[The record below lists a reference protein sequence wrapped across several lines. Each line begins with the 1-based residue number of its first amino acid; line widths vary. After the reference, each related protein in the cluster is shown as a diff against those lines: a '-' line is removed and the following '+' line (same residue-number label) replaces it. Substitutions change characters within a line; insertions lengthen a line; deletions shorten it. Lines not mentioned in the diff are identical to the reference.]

1 MNKIKLVALSCSLSI
16 STFSYSVTTI
26 QATEPNLSQNVSKI
40 IYHSS
45 QLPKVI
51 YENGEIVNKLLR
63 GEVVNPSQGLLGT
76 LFSGATSVLNGDM
89 TKLIKLSRDLGP
101 HIKAI
106 EDNSLAIKT
115 STKQSLPNTFVNL
128 LETAPKEILK
138 TANSALK
145 YAADSTI
152 TKSSDYQETKKK
164 IAENSETVLEQKRQL
179 DTVKQTSQQN
189 KKTAEKMQ
197 KELLVVKKNA
207 EEKLEQQNTLL
218 LATIHQVEKNVTD
231 VDATHKKV
239 SQLQQQYH
247 QLQTSIEEN
256 RALSSRGIASIA
268 AMANIPVRALVG
280 KTTIGAG
287 VGRFDTKNAVAV
299 GVSRY
304 YENGVAVKVSLG
316 TAGAKVTLGGGV
328 SYSF

>member
-268 AMANIPVRALVG
+268 AMANIPVPALVG

>member
-1 MNKIKLVALSCSLSI
+1 MARLRYPDIIARDAKYTALAELGQRLPQFKLSPI
-16 STFSYSVTTI
+16 MTTLVDLLDDRFI
-26 QATEPNLSQNVSKI
+26 EVLADKWSATGYDGLFLATTQESK
-40 IYHSS
+40 
-45 QLPKVI
+45 K
-51 YENGEIVNKLLR
+51 G
-63 GEVVNPSQGLLGT
+63 
-76 LFSGATSVLNGDM
+76 LNGDM

-106 EDNSLAIKT
+106 EDNSIAIKT
-115 STKQSLPNTFVNL
+115 STEQSLPSTFVNL
-128 LETAPKEILK
+128 LATAPKEILK
-138 TANSALK
+138 TANSALE
-145 YAADSTI
+145 YAADSSMA
-152 TKSSDYQETKKK
+152 KSSDYQEAKKK
-164 IAENSETVLEQKRQL
+164 IDENGEAVLEQKRQL

-189 KKTAEKMQ
+189 KKATEKMQ
-197 KELLVVKKNA
+197 KDLLVVKQST
-207 EEKLEQQNTLL
+207 EEKFEQQNTLL
-218 LATIHQVEKNVTD
+218 LTTTHQVEQNVTD
-231 VDATHKKV
+231 VESTRQKV
-239 SQLQQQYH
+239 SKLQQQYH

-268 AMANIPVRALVG
+268 AMANIPVLALVG

-328 SYSF
+328 SQFLN